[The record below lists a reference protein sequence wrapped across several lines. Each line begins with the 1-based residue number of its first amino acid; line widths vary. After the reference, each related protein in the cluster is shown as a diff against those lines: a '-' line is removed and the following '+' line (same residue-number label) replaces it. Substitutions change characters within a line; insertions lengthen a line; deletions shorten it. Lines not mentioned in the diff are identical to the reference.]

1 MSEAHRPA
9 PGRPV
14 PISTYRLQLHRGFG
28 FAEAAALAPY
38 LSSLGVTHA
47 YLSPILAANPGS
59 QHGYDVVDHARIAD
73 DLGGRDGLMQLVS
86 ALRAHGLAAVVDLV
100 PNHMAVTTPEWR
112 NAALWSVLRDGPL
125 SPYAP
130 WFDVDWSVDQAALLM
145 PVLGRRIGQVLDA
158 GELTVD
164 PRGGPAG
171 DEPVLRYFDHEL
183 PLRPGTERLPMAQ
196 LVDRQW
202 YRLAHWRVGD
212 QEVNYRR
219 FFDIDTLAALRQ
231 EDEAVFEASHALVAD
246 LVRSGAVD
254 GLRIDHPDGLADPRE
269 YLQRLSVRTDGAWVV
284 VEKILEP
291 GELLPDDWMC
301 SGTTGYDALRLV
313 NGVFHDGAG
322 AQALTALAEELAG
335 EREDW
340 PTCAATSKR
349 QIVEGGQYAEV
360 HRLVDLLVD
369 ICARDPALR
378 DHTRRDLHDCLVEML
393 VAFDR
398 YRAYVVPGEPASAEA
413 EGVVTAATE
422 HARVVLPE
430 DQHDA
435 LDLVRDLVLGRSVG
449 DPALVDDD
457 AVRRRAELVTRFQQ
471 TCGPVMAK
479 GVEDTASYRW
489 VRLVS
494 LNEVGGDPSRIGLP
508 PEELHAFAAQSLQR
522 HPTGMTTLST
532 HDTKRSEDVRA
543 RIAVLSERP
552 EEWADTVRELHDV
565 SSTYRSAQVDGR
577 LELLVWQTVVG
588 TWPISRERLST
599 YVEKVGR
606 EAKLHTSWTAPDLS
620 YESAVQDFLSGLC
633 MDPAVRRIL
642 DGWTERTA
650 SAVRVTTLG
659 QKLLQ
664 LVLPGVPDVFQGCE
678 GVALRL
684 VDPDN
689 RQPVDHRSLAA
700 TLERLDSGPAGPAA
714 PVGSVGSLD
723 LAAAKLLVTSRALRL
738 RREHPEWF
746 TGPSATYAPVP
757 TTSGSAIAIARGDDS
772 GVGVVAVMTRL
783 SVSLDRFGGWGDHS
797 VTLPDSAGGWVD
809 SLTRR
814 SVEGGSARLIDLLT
828 ELPVALLVRQ

>member
-1 MSEAHRPA
+1 MTDQHRPA

-14 PISTYRLQLHRGFG
+14 PISTYRLQLHHDFD
-28 FAEAAALAPY
+28 FDAAAEVAPY

-47 YLSPILAANPGS
+47 YVSPVLAANPGS
-59 QHGYDVVDHARIAD
+59 MHGYDVVDHAQIAP
-73 DLGGRDGLMQLVS
+73 DLGGRQGLDRLVA
-86 ALRAHGLAAVVDLV
+86 ALHAHGLGLVVDVV
-100 PNHMAVTTPEWR
+100 PNHMAVPTPEWR

-130 WFDVDWSVDQAALLM
+130 WFDVDWSVEQAALLM
-145 PVLGRRIGQVLDA
+145 PVLGQRIGQVLEA

-164 PRGGPAG
+164 PSGGRGG

-183 PLRPGTERLPMAQ
+183 PLRPGTEALPIAQ

-231 EDEAVFEASHALVAD
+231 EDAQVFEASHRLLVD

-254 GLRIDHPDGLADPRE
+254 GLRIDHPDGLADPRQ
-269 YLQRLSVRTDGAWVV
+269 YLARLAEHTDNAWVV

-291 GELLPDDWMC
+291 DEHLPDDWMC

-322 AQALTALAEELAG
+322 AQALTALAQEIAD

-340 PTCAATSKR
+340 LTCARDAKR
-349 QIVEGGQYAEV
+349 EIVEGGQYAEV

-369 ICARDPALR
+369 ICGRDPALR
-378 DHTRRDLHDCLVEML
+378 DHTRRDLHDCVVEILVS
-393 VAFDR
+393 FDR
-398 YRAYVVPGEPASAEA
+398 YRAYVVPGEPADEVATEA
-413 EGVVTAATE
+413 VDAATDQ
-422 HARVVLPE
+422 ARTALPE

-435 LDLVRDLVLGRSVG
+435 LDLVRDLLLGRAVG
-449 DPALVDDD
+449 DAALLDDD

-494 LNEVGGDPSRIGLP
+494 LNEVGGDPGRIGLS
-508 PEELHAFAAQSLQR
+508 PEELHAFAADALR
-522 HPTGMTTLST
+522 HHPTGQTTLST

-543 RIAVLSERP
+543 RIAVLSELP
-552 EEWADTVRELHDV
+552 DEWAELVRGLHDA
-565 SSTYRSAQVDGR
+565 SASYRSPEVDGR
-577 LELLVWQTVVG
+577 LELLVWQTVAG
-588 TWPISRERLST
+588 TWPISEERLT
-599 YVEKVGR
+599 AYVEKVVR
-606 EAKLHTSWTAPDLS
+606 EAKLHTSWTNPDAG
-620 YESAVQDFLSGLC
+620 YET
-633 MDPAVRRIL
+633 AVRDFVVGL
-642 DGWTERTA
+642 VADPQVERTLRA
-650 SAVRVTTLG
+650 WTAHTSAAVRAVTLG

-678 GVALRL
+678 GVALTL

-689 RQPVDHRSLAA
+689 RQAVDHVQRAESLRRV
-700 TLERLDSGPAGPAA
+700 ESSDVGPGTE
-714 PVGSVGSLD
+714 LD
-723 LAAAKLLVTSRALRL
+723 LDDAKLLVTARALRL

-746 TGPSATYAPVP
+746 VGPDATYAPVA
-757 TTSGSAIAIARGDDS
+757 TTSGSALAVARGDTS
-772 GVGVVAVMTRL
+772 GVGVVALMTRL
-783 SVSLDRFGGWGDHS
+783 SVSLERFGGWGEHT
-797 VTLPDSAGGWVD
+797 VTLPDSDTGWVD
-809 SLTRR
+809 VLTGRQ
-814 SVEGGSARLIDLLT
+814 VAGGTVALADLMAD
-828 ELPVALLVRQ
+828 LPVVLLVRD